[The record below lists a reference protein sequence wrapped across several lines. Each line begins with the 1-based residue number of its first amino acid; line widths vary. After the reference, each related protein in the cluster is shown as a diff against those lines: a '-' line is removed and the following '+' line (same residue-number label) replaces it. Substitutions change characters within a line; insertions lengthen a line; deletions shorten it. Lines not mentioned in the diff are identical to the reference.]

1 MKALILL
8 VEGETEQEFVNR
20 ILAPY
25 LVSRGLNAEIRPI
38 MIKMSG
44 GGHGYNNI
52 LHLRNTIRPVLN
64 RADQPIVTTLI
75 DHYGINSERKLP
87 GYAAITTI
95 DPEERIKQMEDIL
108 SSEIQKI
115 KPYRFF
121 IPYIQRHE
129 FETLL
134 FANPDK
140 GFEYEDDK
148 IKEDV
153 IELCNQFDSIEDI
166 NCTPEGA
173 PSKRIGRIYEAHKKK
188 YNKVSDAVDI
198 IELTGIEAVLEKCPR
213 FKNWVEKLIVEVSR
227 EVQL

>member
-1 MKALILL
+1 MKALIIL

-25 LVSRGLNAEIRPI
+25 LISRGLNTEIRPI
-38 MIKMSG
+38 MIEKSG
-44 GGHGYNNI
+44 GGHGYSNI
-52 LHLRNTIRPVLN
+52 QHLKNTIRPVLN
-64 RADQPIVTTLI
+64 RVDEPIVTTLI

-87 GYAAITTI
+87 GYTAITTT
-95 DPEERIKQMEDIL
+95 DTEERIHQMEDIL
-108 SSEIQKI
+108 QAEIQKI

-134 FANPDK
+134 FSNPEL
-140 GFEYEDDK
+140 GFELEHNS
-148 IKEDV
+148 IKEDIV
-153 IELCNQFDSIEDI
+153 KLCSGFDSIEDI

-173 PSKRIGRIYEAHKKK
+173 PSKRIGKIYASLNKK

-198 IELTGIEAVLEKCPR
+198 IELSGIETVIEKCPR
-213 FKNWVEKLIVEVSR
+213 FKNWVEKLIVEV
-227 EVQL
+227 QK

>member
-1 MKALILL
+1 MKRLIIL

-25 LVSRGLNAEIRPI
+25 LVSKGLNTEIRPI
-38 MIKMSG
+38 MIEKSG
-44 GGHGYNNI
+44 GGHGYSNI
-52 LHLRNTIRPVLN
+52 QHLKNTIRLVLN
-64 RADQPIVTTLI
+64 RVDEPIVTTLI

-87 GYAAITTI
+87 GYSNITTANT
-95 DPEERIKQMEDIL
+95 EKRIQQMEAIINV
-108 SSEIQKI
+108 EIQQI

-134 FANPDK
+134 FSNPEV
-140 GFEYEDDK
+140 GFDLEYDR

-153 IELCNQFDSIEDI
+153 VKLCSGFDSIEDI

-173 PSKRIGRIYEAHKKK
+173 PSKRIGRIYESHRKK
-188 YNKVSDAVDI
+188 YSKVSDAVDI
-198 IELTGIEAVLEKCPR
+198 IELTGIESVLEKCPR
-213 FKNWVEKLIVEVSR
+213 FKNWVEKLIVEV
-227 EVQL
+227 QK

>member
-1 MKALILL
+1 MKALIIL

-25 LVSRGLNAEIRPI
+25 LVSRGLNTEIRPI
-38 MIKMSG
+38 MIEISG

-52 LHLRNTIRPVLN
+52 QHLKNTIRPVLN
-64 RADQPIVTTLI
+64 RTDQPIVTTLI

-87 GYAAITTI
+87 GYTTITTT
-95 DPEERIKQMEDIL
+95 DTEKRIHQMEGIL
-108 SSEIQKI
+108 QAEIQQI

-134 FANPDK
+134 FSNPEV
-140 GFEYEDDK
+140 GFDLEYDR

-153 IELCNQFDSIEDI
+153 IRLCSEFESIEDI

-173 PSKRIGRIYEAHKKK
+173 PSKRLGRIYESQKRK
-188 YNKVSDAVDI
+188 YSKVSDAVDI
-198 IELTGIEAVLEKCPR
+198 IELTGIETVLEKCSR
-213 FKNWVEKLIVEVSR
+213 FKGWVEKLIA
-227 EVQL
+227 EVQQ